1 MKEFHLESI
10 AGVVSCAIRFVP
22 NKYRALPPLP
32 PIPPSP
38 SPSSDNID
46 PVVSPF
52 ASSAGGHLSN
62 NEPPDDEPDRLMKR
76 F

>member
-10 AGVVSCAIRFVP
+10 AGVVHVQSASSQT
-22 NKYRALPPLP
+22 NTGALPPLP

-52 ASSAGGHLSN
+52 ASSADGHLSN
-62 NEPPDDEPDRLMKR
+62 NEPPTTSPIG
-76 F
+76 